1 MRKIQDKG
9 VGGFLLDWSA
19 VIAVILSILFF
30 TFYTGA
36 SFLSPANLTNIL
48 RSMSIT
54 TILAV
59 AMTVTLGLPAEV
71 RSLREC
77 GFREVQCQKECPLKQ
92 ILWRSARRRGS
103 F

>member
-36 SFLSPANLTNIL
+36 SFLSPANMTNIL
-48 RSMSIT
+48 R
-54 TILAV
+54 
-59 AMTVTLGLPAEV
+59 
-71 RSLREC
+71 
-77 GFREVQCQKECPLKQ
+77 
-92 ILWRSARRRGS
+92 
-103 F
+103 

>member
-59 AMTVTLGLPAEV
+59 AMTVTLACDGFDMSACTLASCSGYV
-71 RSLREC
+71 FMACYLWLSL
-77 GFREVQCQKECPLKQ
+77 
-92 ILWRSARRRGS
+92 IHI
-103 F
+103 